1 MSLWAARTQEEEGT
15 NAMSFIESLER
26 ENLEH
31 LARIDAIRDTEAADA
46 AAATPGEMVRRLRL
60 ALRQEL
66 EAAEI
71 AALWLPTSAPIDI
84 KLALARMCGDEARH
98 YEAIITRLRAL
109 GDDVTGVDP
118 FAAGRSPFYQYL
130 AGLDD
135 PVERVAAACFTREAI
150 GHLRNEQF
158 IAWAEQAG
166 DTETARMY
174 RDEIQPD
181 EWAHVV
187 NGRALLER
195 HAVTPEAQARARA
208 AARKT
213 LELAEGA
220 VGAIVHNQKMA
231 CAPGC

>member
-1 MSLWAARTQEEEGT
+1 
-15 NAMSFIESLER
+15 MSFIQSLER

-31 LARIDAIRDTEAADA
+31 LARIDAIRDAEAADA
-46 AAATPGEMVRRLRL
+46 AAAAPGEMVRRLRL

-71 AALWLPTSAPIDI
+71 AALWLPTSTPIDI

-98 YEAIITRLRAL
+98 YELILDRLRSL
-109 GDDVTGVDP
+109 GDDVSGLDP
-118 FAAGRSPFYQYL
+118 FAAGRSPFYHYL

-135 PVERVAAACFTREAI
+135 AVERVAAACFTREAI

-158 IAWAEQAG
+158 IAWAERAG
-166 DTETARMY
+166 DYETARMY
-174 RDEIQPD
+174 REQIQPD
-181 EWAHVV
+181 EWAHVTH
-187 NGRALLER
+187 GRLLLER
-195 HAVTPEAQARARA
+195 HAVTPELQERARA

-220 VGAIVHNQKMA
+220 VGAIVHTHKMA

>member
-1 MSLWAARTQEEEGT
+1 
-15 NAMSFIESLER
+15 MSFIESLER

-31 LARIDAIRDTEAADA
+31 LARIDAIRDAEAAK
-46 AAATPGEMVRRLRL
+46 AAATSPGEMVRRLRL
-60 ALRQEL
+60 ALRHEL

-71 AALWLPTSAPIDI
+71 AALWLPTTAPIDI

-98 YEAIITRLRAL
+98 YERIVDRLRAL
-109 GDDVTGVDP
+109 GDDVTGLDP
-118 FAAGRSPFYQYL
+118 FASGRSPFYHFL
-130 AGLDD
+130 AGLGDA
-135 PVERVAAACFTREAI
+135 VERVAAACFTREAI

-174 RDEIQPD
+174 REHIQPD
-181 EWAHVV
+181 EWAHVAS
-187 NGRALLER
+187 GRALLER
-195 HAVTPEAQARARA
+195 HAVTPEAQERARA

-220 VGAIVHNQKMA
+220 VDAIVHTQKMG

>member
-1 MSLWAARTQEEEGT
+1 
-15 NAMSFIESLER
+15 MSFIDELQR

-31 LARIDAIRDTEAADA
+31 LARIDAIRDPETA
-46 AAATPGEMVRRLRL
+46 AAAAAAPGEMIRRLRL

-71 AALWLPTSAPIDI
+71 AALWLPTCEPVDI

-98 YEAIITRLRAL
+98 YALIAARLRAL
-109 GDDVTGVDP
+109 GDDVSELDP
-118 FAAGRSPFYQYL
+118 FAGGRSGFYTWL

-135 PVERVAAACFTREAI
+135 PVARVAAACFTREAI
-150 GHLRNEQF
+150 GHIRNEQF

-166 DTETARMY
+166 DAETARMY
-174 RDEIQPD
+174 REEIQPD
-181 EWAHVV
+181 EWAHVES
-187 NGRALLER
+187 GRRLLER
-195 HAVTPEAQARARA
+195 HAITPEAQQRARE

-213 LELAEGA
+213 LALAEGA
-220 VGAIVHNQKMA
+220 VGAIVNTQKMA